1 MTYVDASIRPTAL
14 RRTMRWW
21 MLSVASI
28 IVYLDTASLIFLIIN
43 PTLDVGTKAG
53 ATSSLQ

>member
-1 MTYVDASIRPTAL
+1 
-14 RRTMRWW
+14 MRWW
-21 MLSVASI
+21 MLSIASI

>member
-1 MTYVDASIRPTAL
+1 
-14 RRTMRWW
+14 MRLWR
-21 MLSVASI
+21 LVIASI
-28 IVYLDTASLIFLIIN
+28 IVYLVATFLFFLIIN